1 MTNTMYIQQFLHA
14 WTFLQLTLRFEETSN
29 NFNLQQNNLL
39 ESKIS
44 LSSIIAEYHKQLDKN
59 SQ

>member
-1 MTNTMYIQQFLHA
+1 MTNA
-14 WTFLQLTLRFEETSN
+14 WTFLQLTLKFEETTN

-39 ESKIS
+39 QSKIS

-59 SQ
+59 CQ